1 MLKFMRWA
9 WPGRYSVVVL
19 AVILF
24 LAISTLLRI
33 GLSAY
38 EFWTADGPADIFPV
52 LLVGLI
58 YDLAGASFVII
69 PFAVVALFVP
79 NNPIGR
85 KIHGALGSLMFVE
98 LLFGLLFM
106 SIAEVLF
113 WNEFNSRFN
122 FIAVDYLIYTR
133 ETIGNILES
142 YPVGLL
148 MTCLIAATALIT
160 YFLRRVVWRAA
171 TADGG
176 TWRARLVGTVAL
188 LLLAP
193 LSFLAIGDW
202 PRDFL
207 SSSTAQQLA
216 GNGGYEFCRAFR
228 ANELD
233 YHAFYSTI
241 NPADVAPEMR
251 EEFAEAQSK
260 AVFTGGANPL
270 EREIIANGPANP
282 LNIVLVTMESF
293 GAELTESLGGRKG
306 LSPNLDRLGR
316 EGLMFTHMYATGTR
330 TVRGLEA
337 ISLSIPPTPGQA
349 VLKRKH
355 NKGFQTLGGTL
366 KQFGYDPIFFY
377 GGYSYFDNMADFFGG
392 NGYEVIDRLA
402 VASKDISHE
411 TIWGIADENLF
422 SLVIKTLDERQASG
436 KRFFA
441 HVMTT
446 SNHRP
451 FTYPSGRISIPSGK
465 GRDGA
470 AMYSDW
476 AIGDFIRRASTHA
489 WFKDTIF
496 VFVADHTSVGRGR
509 TDLPMEN
516 YHIPMIIYSPAH
528 VKPGVVDAV
537 ASQIDIGPTLLAML
551 NVTYKSTFFGQ
562 DILTEGQ
569 HHQRALMSN
578 YLGVGHEEDG
588 ILVELLPKRVIRVTD
603 AKSGKPLSA
612 VDLKGKDA
620 INETIAYYQL
630 ASDLLKTGKH

>member
-1 MLKFMRWA
+1 
-9 WPGRYSVVVL
+9 
-19 AVILF
+19 
-24 LAISTLLRI
+24 
-33 GLSAY
+33 
-38 EFWTADGPADIFPV
+38 
-52 LLVGLI
+52 
-58 YDLAGASFVII
+58 
-69 PFAVVALFVP
+69 
-79 NNPIGR
+79 
-85 KIHGALGSLMFVE
+85 
-98 LLFGLLFM
+98 
-106 SIAEVLF
+106 
-113 WNEFNSRFN
+113 
-122 FIAVDYLIYTR
+122 
-133 ETIGNILES
+133 
-142 YPVGLL
+142 
-148 MTCLIAATALIT
+148 MTCLVAATALIT
-160 YFLRRVVWRAA
+160 YLMRRTLWRAG

-193 LSFLAIGDW
+193 LSFMTIGDW

-207 SSSTAQQLA
+207 SSSTAQELA
-216 GNGGYEFCRAFR
+216 SNGGYEFCRAFR

-233 YHAFYSTI
+233 YHSFYSTI
-241 NPADVAPEMR
+241 DPNEVAPAMR
-251 EEFAEAQSK
+251 EEFAEAESK
-260 AVFTGGANPL
+260 SVFTGGANPI
-270 EREIIANGPANP
+270 EREIVAKGPANP

-293 GAELTESLGGRKG
+293 GAELTESLGGKKG

-349 VLKRKH
+349 VVKRKH

-366 KQFGYDPIFFY
+366 KSFGYDPIFFY

-402 VASKDISHE
+402 VAKKDISHE
-411 TIWGIADENLF
+411 TIWGIADEDLF
-422 SLVIKTLDERQASG
+422 SLVIKTLDDRQASG

-441 HVMTT
+441 HIMTT

-451 FTYPSGRISIPSGK
+451 FTYPAGRIPLHG

-476 AIGDFIRRASTHA
+476 AIGDFIKRASNHA

-528 VKPGVVDAV
+528 VTPDVIDAV

-551 NVTYKSTFFGQ
+551 NLSYKSTFFGQ

-578 YLGVGHEEDG
+578 YLGVGHEEGG

-603 AKSGKPLSA
+603 AKSGKPLPPD
-612 VDLKGKDA
+612 DLKTKGA
-620 INETIAYYQL
+620 VNETIAYYQL
-630 ASDLLKTGKH
+630 AADLLKKRR